1 MLPKILDKSEV
12 EHRIGYHPKCKYLG
26 LTHLKFAD
34 DILVFM
40 VKLGQLRGCFRK
52 VCIHILLKNNLEK
65 SYDLLCWK
73 TR

>member
-12 EHRIGYHPKCKYLG
+12 EHRIGYHPKCKYLA

-40 VKLGQLRGCFRK
+40 VKLGQLRVFRMFSK
-52 VCIHILLKNNLEK
+52 RLHPYIA
-65 SYDLLCWK
+65 
-73 TR
+73 